1 MGVKSSGKG
10 VGEEGEEGEEGDDDR
25 IGCVDTAMR
34 RGLGGFV
41 KEQGHA
47 VSSSAL
53 GLNRYE

>member
-1 MGVKSSGKG
+1 MGVKSSGNGMGEGDSDVGEG
-10 VGEEGEEGEEGDDDR
+10 VG
-25 IGCVDTAMR
+25 CVSTSTR
-34 RGLGGFV
+34 RGSEGSR